1 MQTIINSRTHIRV
14 YTSTAAAAVG
24 YADNENQRIA
34 AYATMMARPDYV
46 GPLCAA
52 LEWIRAKRQTDGGV
66 YRRVE
71 LRLAKTGEKV
81 YEDDLED
88 ALSRIGDEKGWW

>member
-14 YTSTAAAAVG
+14 YTSTDPAALG
-24 YADNENQRIA
+24 YADTELQRLF
-34 AYATMMARPDYV
+34 AYGNMMARPDYV

-52 LEWIRAKRQTDGGV
+52 LAWIREKRQTDGGV
-66 YRRVE
+66 YRHFE

-81 YEDDLED
+81 YEDDLE
-88 ALSRIGDEKGWW
+88 AARSRIEAEKAGW